1 MPGKVFVVLGT
12 AASIICMVALV
23 VALDAASFHLFSPTA
38 SRSGTALMAL
48 EALALGGAAVA
59 SLGLGLGAAASRL
72 RTERRLQRRL
82 RGLPLVDVGG
92 VPVVVVPG
100 EAVRAFCAG
109 LLRPRV
115 FVSQGAVDQLDAVEL
130 AAIVSHEAH
139 HAARR
144 DPLRLAAVD
153 VVARAMFFVPGLH
166 ELAGRCRVAAELQAD
181 AAAERAQGASPLA
194 AALLRFSEDPAAGV
208 SADRVHR
215 LLGEP
220 VAVGVPLVRL
230 LPALASTAVAL
241 GLVAVLI
248 WATGCADLD
257 VSKALERPEFLAA
270 GLAALGTVGAAMS
283 GGVLAA
289 PARRRVARR

>member
-1 MPGKVFVVLGT
+1 
-12 AASIICMVALV
+12 
-23 VALDAASFHLFSPTA
+23 
-38 SRSGTALMAL
+38 
-48 EALALGGAAVA
+48 
-59 SLGLGLGAAASRL
+59 
-72 RTERRLQRRL
+72 
-82 RGLPLVDVGG
+82 
-92 VPVVVVPG
+92 
-100 EAVRAFCAG
+100 
-109 LLRPRV
+109 
-115 FVSQGAVDQLDAVEL
+115 VDQLDAVEL